1 MQPQYVPPATQPQA
15 SWLGILANGFAVLW
29 GISGAILWSVF
40 SFFTTALGSRW
51 TNGFNP
57 DLVQFFTVLGAP
69 PLLIAFV
76 LAIVGFVAGVKGN
89 AKRSLLCALG
99 SSIATLMPALS
110 LVLYF
115 LWASG

>member
-1 MQPQYVPPATQPQA
+1 MSIPRIFAPLGLALTCFCVSFFLSPPAHAAHGYALWGDLKYPQGFSHFDYVNPQA
-15 SWLGILANGFAVLW
+15 PKGG
-29 GISGAILWSVF
+29 
-40 SFFTTALGSRW
+40 TARM
-51 TNGFNP
+51 
-57 DLVQFFTVLGAP
+57 
-69 PLLIAFV
+69 IAFGTFDNFNRV
-76 LAIVGFVAGVKGN
+76 VAGVKGN